1 MVVEGPNAICIRVR
15 NYFRATDADGHCD
28 RNHCSRIEIDSFVST
43 DGNVGVQLEVYLL
56 EPKRIIVAFRVRRLF
71 SIRWILFMRRRRNV
85 KLGRRG
91 LRFGLELLSP
101 LAGRFFV

>member
-15 NYFRATDADGHCD
+15 NYFRAADAGGLCD

-85 KLGRRG
+85 KLGRRNVRIG
-91 LRFGLELLSP
+91 LPWLGP
-101 LAGRFFV
+101 LVGGFFV